1 MIISTGDAAERL
13 SRGEVVAYPTETVY
27 GLGVDTDS
35 ATALA
40 ALNQL
45 KGRDAEQG
53 MSVLVPD
60 LAALEA
66 RRVPL
71 PEVVCRLAARYWP
84 GPLTLVL
91 PLPEGHYSLIRT
103 AYGVGFRCSPD
114 PTASALARLLPARLV
129 STSANRSG
137 EPPCT
142 DAEQVE
148 SVFGRDFPIAGGDP
162 AGAAEPSTVVAVR
175 CSGAL
180 ECLRSGAIPFA
191 ELEKE
196 L

>member
-1 MIISTGDAAERL
+1 MAG
-13 SRGEVVAYPTETVY
+13 
-27 GLGVDTDS
+27 
-35 ATALA
+35 
-40 ALNQL
+40 
-45 KGRDAEQG
+45 
-53 MSVLVPD
+53 
-60 LAALEA
+60 
-66 RRVPL
+66 
-71 PEVVCRLAARYWP
+71 
-84 GPLTLVL
+84 
-91 PLPEGHYSLIRT
+91 
-103 AYGVGFRCSPD
+103 
-114 PTASALARLLPARLV
+114 LLPARLV